1 MAVAWAGAGSEII
14 VKAGAENKWFRL
26 RNTCFYVPQFFFVSS
41 WVVAIARL
49 LVRRKTY
56 RRSVWEMTIQYT
68 YCISLWCWFSFC
80 SFYSSVKEPKLCFL
94 ETRLTCIFL
103 GFQVR
108 LRLRRERVQRAGVQ
122 VYRPS
127 PRTVNIRRR
136 DGHLLCLW
144 TGTRFWFLTA
154 IFSDIDLIFETPIML
169 NFNIYLK
176 KK

>member
-1 MAVAWAGAGSEII
+1 MILHSSSLVSTFSVLQRFNHCNLLNPFFLCQLETD
-14 VKAGAENKWFRL
+14 
-26 RNTCFYVPQFFFVSS
+26 NTCYGCRYWKIV
-41 WVVAIARL
+41 
-49 LVRRKTY
+49 
-56 RRSVWEMTIQYT
+56 TIQYT

-144 TGTRFWFLTA
+144 TGTRFWFLTT
-154 IFSDIDLIFETPIML
+154 IFSDNWL
-169 NFNIYLK
+169 NFWDSHHA
-176 KK
+176 